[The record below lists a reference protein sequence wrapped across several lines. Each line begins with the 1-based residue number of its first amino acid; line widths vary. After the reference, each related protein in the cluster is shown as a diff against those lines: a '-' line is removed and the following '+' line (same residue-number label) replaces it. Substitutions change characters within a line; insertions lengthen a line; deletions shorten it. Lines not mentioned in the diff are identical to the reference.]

1 MVLVNKKKQKK
12 KLYIMGLFSKN
23 FSIVLVTIIIVGF
36 NIYLSLNIY
45 EFFFLDETD
54 SFRVFKLL
62 RKILLL
68 LTLSTI
74 NFYLLDRVLKFFFF
88 TNKKSHNV

>member
-1 MVLVNKKKQKK
+1 
-12 KLYIMGLFSKN
+12 MGLLSRN
-23 FSIVLVTIIIVGF
+23 FSIVLVTIIIVAF

-45 EFFFLDETD
+45 EFFLLEEND

-68 LTLSTI
+68 LTLSTV
-74 NFYLLDRVLKFFFF
+74 NFYLLNRVLKFFFY
-88 TNKKSHNV
+88 TNKNTDHHV